1 MNWLR
6 TALAGLIIGTGAA
19 APGISGGSIA
29 VATGIYEQF
38 FAALGG
44 IKRQFGKSIRF
55 LLPLAVGG
63 AAGAACFVFGISYL
77 LARWPTATAYAFF
90 GLMVG
95 TFPSVRRRCDKQ
107 GFKWAYLIPFISAIA
122 ATVAA
127 FVLLDDRLGNLQLT
141 APTMALCGVIYGL
154 GTIIPGVS
162 SSLILMSME
171 VYRPILQAITAGD
184 LATLWPMIAGAA
196 LTVLLL
202 IGLINRL
209 FERAYSVA
217 SYTFFGLLVGSTA
230 VMLPPLPRTPDEII
244 ACITV
249 ASAACTAAYLFTGH
263 FEKD

>member
-44 IKRQFGKSIRF
+44 IKRQFGKSIKF

-77 LARWPTATAYAFF
+77 LARWPTATEYAFF
-90 GLMVG
+90 GLMAG
-95 TFPSVRRRCDKQ
+95 TFPSVQRRCDRQ
-107 GFKWAYLIPFISAIA
+107 GFKWVYLVPFISAIA
-122 ATVAA
+122 LTVAA
-127 FVLLDDRLGNLQLT
+127 FFLLDDRLGSLQLS
-141 APTMALCGVIYGL
+141 APMMALCGVIYGL

-162 SSLILMSME
+162 SSLILMSMG
-171 VYRPILQAITAGD
+171 VYRPILQMITAGD
-184 LATLWPMIAGAA
+184 LASLWPMIAGAV

-202 IGLINRL
+202 INVINRL
-209 FERAYSVA
+209 FEQAYSVA

-230 VMLPPLPRTPDEII
+230 VMLPPLPRDPLSAVI
-244 ACITV
+244 CFV
-249 ASAACTAAYLFTGH
+249 AAAVCGAASYLFTRH
-263 FEKD
+263 FEKE